1 MDKKTLTKNFTW
13 EEVTRS
19 DTAEKLGIDNSTD
32 EGVEINIKFTAEKMQ
47 IARRIL
53 GEPIKVNSWYRSEKL
68 NSVVGGS
75 KTSAHCYGLAVDFV
89 CPLFG
94 TPREIVRLLSG
105 FKDVL
110 LFDQLI
116 CEDNKWVHIGWAP
129 IGTRGRG
136 QVLLMIPNRNP
147 KYIQFA

>member
-19 DTAEKLGIDNSTD
+19 DTAEKLGIQNSYSD
-32 EGVEINIKFTAEKMQ
+32 DIKINIRFTADKMEM
-47 IARRIL
+47 ARRIL

-94 TPREIVRLLSG
+94 TPSEIVRMLSG
-105 FKDVL
+105 FKDIL
-110 LFDQLI
+110 EFDQLI
-116 CEDNKWVHIGWAP
+116 CEDNKWVHIGWRP
-129 IGTRGRG
+129 LGEKGRR
-136 QVLLMIPNRNP
+136 QVLRMIPNRSP
-147 KYIQFA
+147 KYIPFT